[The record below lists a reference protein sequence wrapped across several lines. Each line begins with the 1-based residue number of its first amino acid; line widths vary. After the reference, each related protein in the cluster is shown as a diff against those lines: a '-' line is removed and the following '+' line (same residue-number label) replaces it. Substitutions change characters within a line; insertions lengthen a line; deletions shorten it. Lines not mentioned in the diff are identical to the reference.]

1 MPVHDTVAVGVALV
15 ACVWDLH
22 SRRIPNLLTLGAA
35 LVALIVS
42 TSTIGWPGLGS
53 SMGGWLLGTAL
64 WLPLYALGGMGAGD
78 VKLLAAI
85 GAWLGP
91 ADVFHVAL
99 YAGIAGG
106 ILAIWVAIARGCLRQ
121 TCSNVQL
128 LIVHWRV
135 AGFTPQAQLTLDTTT
150 GPRLAYAVPILL
162 GTMVAIWFR

>member
-1 MPVHDTVAVGVALV
+1 MAVHDTVAVGVALV

-22 SRRIPNLLTLGAA
+22 SRRIPNLLTFGAA
-35 LVALIVS
+35 SAALIVS
-42 TSTIGWPGLGS
+42 TSATGWSGLGS
-53 SMGGWLLGTAL
+53 SMGGWLLATAL

-91 ADVFHVAL
+91 VNVFHAAV

-106 ILAIWVAIARGCLRQ
+106 ILAVAVAVTRGCVRQ
-121 TCSNVQL
+121 TWSNVQL
-128 LIVHWRV
+128 LILHWRV
-135 AGFTPQAQLTLDTTT
+135 AGFTPQAQLTLETATS
-150 GPRLAYAVPILL
+150 PRLAYAVPILV

>member
-1 MPVHDTVAVGVALV
+1 MAVHDTVAVGVALV

-22 SRRIPNLLTLGAA
+22 TRRIPNLLTLGAA

-53 SMGGWLLGTAL
+53 SMGGWVLGTAL

-99 YAGIAGG
+99 YAGFAAG
-106 ILAIWVAIARGCLRQ
+106 IL
-121 TCSNVQL
+121 
-128 LIVHWRV
+128 
-135 AGFTPQAQLTLDTTT
+135 
-150 GPRLAYAVPILL
+150 PI
-162 GTMVAIWFR
+162 GGAF